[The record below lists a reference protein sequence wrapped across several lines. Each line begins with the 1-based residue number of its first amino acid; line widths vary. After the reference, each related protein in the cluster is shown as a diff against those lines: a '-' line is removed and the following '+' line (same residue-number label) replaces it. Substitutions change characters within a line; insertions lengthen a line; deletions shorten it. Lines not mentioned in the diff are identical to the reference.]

1 TQAGFDFGIATNG
14 NDIIDFAQ
22 LPSSEIAQ
30 LQGSPSTDAIV
41 LLGGN
46 DIAVDDAA
54 GRIYFGNAG
63 DDVINGGG
71 GADTLAGGQN
81 NDRLEGG
88 TENDLLFG
96 NLGGDNLL
104 GGDGDDTI
112 LGGQDNDILLGEGGN
127 DVLGGERGFDTLTG
141 GTGSDQFILA
151 SSGVQGTDVV
161 TDFQDGVD
169 KVRLPDGVSFA
180 NLQIQASST
189 STLIFLNG
197 AQLMTLSNV
206 ASSLI
211 GSDDFVGG
219 SSTPPPSGD
228 PGNSPGDALNLGVL
242 TGTQILND
250 FVGSVDRNDFYR
262 FEVTQPSD
270 INYLIDGLSDTIDSQ
285 IILDRNNNGEVDS
298 GESISDTWSSS
309 SSISNDITLGVGTY
323 FLRIFTPGDRDNTSY
338 SLTLSQE
345 ARNITTP
352 SDPGNN
358 LNTALNLG
366 VLGGDLLL
374 NDFSGSVDRDD
385 FYRFELVETSD
396 VSYFVDGLSD
406 TIDSQIIFD
415 SNNNGEVDSG
425 ESISDTWSSSSSIS
439 NDITLGAG
447 TYFLRI
453 FTPGDR
459 DNTAYSLRLSV

>member
-1 TQAGFDFGIATNG
+1 MVLSISTQAGFDFGIATNG

-96 NLGGDNLL
+96 NLGSDNLL

-169 KVRLPDGVSFA
+169 RILLPEGTS
-180 NLQIQASST
+180 LASTEFQSSGT
-189 STLIFLNG
+189 STLIVRDGDTLMVLNNVTPS
-197 AQLMTLSNV
+197 QLD
-206 ASSLI
+206 I
-211 GSDDFVGG
+211 FDFVRSGG
-219 SSTPPPSGD
+219 SSTPPQNRE

-242 TGTQILND
+242 TGKQVFND
-250 FVGSVDRNDFYR
+250 FVGGSDTDDFYR
-262 FEVTQPSD
+262 FNVTSPMD
-270 INYLIDGLSDTIDSQ
+270 FYIFLDGLSADVDLRLYQDKNQNNQIDSSDF
-285 IILDRNNNGEVDS
+285 LD
-298 GESISDTWSSS
+298 SSNS
-309 SSISNDITLGVGTY
+309 SRTRSEFIDRQLNIGTY
-323 FLRIFTPGDRDNTSY
+323 FLRVYPDSEGDNTSY
-338 SLTLSQE
+338 NLQLVNETSETINIGELSGTL
-345 ARNITTP
+345 P
-352 SDPGNN
+352 
-358 LNTALNLG
+358 
-366 VLGGDLLL
+366 
-374 NDFSGSVDRDD
+374 FSGFLSSSNLQDTYQFQIGSPKTVNISLS
-385 FYRFELVETSD
+385 E
-396 VSYFVDGLSD
+396 LSD
-406 TIDSQIIFD
+406 DADLILYED
-415 SNNNGEVDSG
+415 SNRNGLPDSRV
-425 ESISDTWSSSSSIS
+425 SSSNSS
-439 NDITLGAG
+439 G
-447 TYFLRI
+447 TRSDSIERNLPIGNYFLKVYTQNR
-453 FTPGDR
+453 GDST
-459 DNTAYSLRLSV
+459 NYSLSLSA